1 MEIKII
7 ELNKPNSKKRIYT
20 SDLIEKSIIDD
31 PAVKEMLDTKSLFI
45 EDRRYS
51 GDSSDSINASNVIG
65 VVNKLY
71 IRDNFLF
78 ADVEILDTD
87 LKKES
92 TEISSICLNGQG
104 ELDANSRVYNYKF
117 LKFTGEQN

>member
-51 GDSSDSINASNVIG
+51 EYSSDNINASNVIG
-65 VVNKLY
+65 TVNKFY
-71 IRDNFLF
+71 IRDNVLF

-87 LKKES
+87 LRKES
-92 TEISSICLNGQG
+92 TEILVSIKREEAL
-104 ELDANSRVYNYKF
+104 L
-117 LKFTGEQN
+117 

>member
-31 PAVKEMLDTKSLFI
+31 PIVKEMLDTKSLFI
-45 EDRRYS
+45 EDCRYS
-51 GDSSDSINASNVIG
+51 EDSGDNINISNVIG
-65 VVNKLY
+65 AVNKLY

-78 ADVEILDTD
+78 ADVEVLDIN
-87 LKKES
+87 LRKES
-92 TEISSICLNGQG
+92 IEISRIYLNGQG
-104 ELDANSRVYNYKF
+104 ELDANGVVYNYTF
-117 LKFTGEQN
+117 LKFTGE

>member
-7 ELNKPNSKKRIYT
+7 ELNKPNINKRIYT
-20 SDLIEKSIIDD
+20 NDLIKKSIIDD

-51 GDSSDSINASNVIG
+51 EDSSDSINVSKVIG

-78 ADVEILDTD
+78 ADVETLGTD
-87 LKKES
+87 LRKES
-92 TEISSICLNGQG
+92 TEISHIYLNGQG
-104 ELDANSRVYNYKF
+104 DLDANGVVYNYTF
-117 LKFTGEQN
+117 SKFTGE